1 MFGDLKNY
9 PKTML
14 GNIASL
20 ITKGASPSWQ
30 GVSYTDDNSQTLFIT
45 SENVLN
51 NALDLTKLK
60 YVENKIND
68 IQPRSIL
75 QMGDILVNI
84 VGASIGRVAEFN
96 LKNKTNINQ
105 AVCLLRIP
113 DEDVFNKK
121 YLLYYMNSEDAMKYY
136 LENQVSVA
144 RANLSLKNINDMD
157 IPTPPIELQ
166 NQFADFVK
174 HIDKLKF
181 RETITKL
188 KNLCYN
194 IFNIIQSKNL
204 SEVKKWQTLN
214 I

>member
-1 MFGDLKNY
+1 MFGDVEKY
-9 PKTML
+9 PKTIL
-14 GNIASL
+14 GTIASL
-20 ITKGASPSWQ
+20 VTKGASPSWQ
-30 GVSYTDDNSQTLFIT
+30 GVSYINDETQTLFIT

-51 NALDLTKLK
+51 NSIDLTKLK
-60 YVENKIND
+60 YVENKINE

-75 QMGDILVNI
+75 QKGDILINI

-96 LKNKTNINQ
+96 LENKTNINQ

-113 DEDVFNKK
+113 NENTLNKK

-144 RANLSLKNINDMD
+144 RANLSLKNISDMD

-181 RETITKL
+181 TIKQSIEKL
-188 KNLCYN
+188 NLCY
-194 IFNIIQSKNL
+194 QSLMK
-204 SEVKKWQTLN
+204 EYFE
-214 I
+214 